1 MLNTLYPPKS
11 LLGIL
16 LLLLLYSCGQYR
28 GSDFEPQLLR
38 QLTEEELKVYADTS
52 LMLDRIKV
60 MESPS
65 QQVDS
70 LLHFAEWVKNYDE
83 EATLRYAQLAYDI
96 STENNWNIPRGIS
109 ANRLA
114 WSKSNRI
121 RYGEDTE
128 GAMVDALIS
137 KRLLDG
143 YKYPYWEED
152 ISNLLGCLYIRKGN
166 RDSARYYFIKALELN
181 PKLQIEPAIAQKSRA
196 MILHNLG
203 STFNGTDSLRQQY
216 YYEQSDSLFQDLNN
230 WENRTRLWLDWA
242 IYYIDY
248 PGVYQKADSL
258 LNFCLSYG
266 QANNDQNLLAKAH
279 YLKGYLF
286 QKKFYISADTAHFN
300 LAVQQLKKSL
310 EFSQDESYRIY
321 QMLGKV
327 FQDSWAEDIDESHA
341 DSAIYYYKQALI
353 GARKEG
359 GIRAMANTSEELA
372 YLYSYDNGVHQAALG
387 EKIGP
392 FLDKSYK
399 GAVYTITENA
409 KAAYQRINKV
419 ELRDLRV
426 SAANKRK
433 DQQLISIIS
442 LLSVGVFF
450 VIFLQRLQNRRLKAE
465 MVALRAQINPHF
477 MSNSLN
483 AIEHLVNTGEARK
496 ASKYLVHFSRLTR
509 QILNGSANSV
519 ISLSQELKT
528 LKHFLALEQLRFS
541 DKLNFNIECDPSIP
555 TEKVATPALILQPY
569 VENAILH
576 GIKPKPEGGH
586 INIRITREDNI
597 LKFVIEDN
605 GIGREAARK
614 LKETSV
620 LKQQKSMGMDIT
632 QQRLKLLGRIK
643 GPALEIEDLYHD
655 DGTPTGTRV
664 ILRQPFKP
672 LKNKKH

>member
-1 MLNTLYPPKS
+1 MLNTLFSPKS
-11 LLGIL
+11 LLGML

-38 QLTEEELKVYADTS
+38 QLTAEELVAYADTS
-52 LMLDRIKV
+52 KV
-60 MESPS
+60 LTRVKAMKTPS

-83 EATLRYAQLAYDI
+83 DATLRYAQLAYDI

-114 WSKSNRI
+114 WSKSKRV
-121 RYGEDTE
+121 RYGEDAE

-166 RDSARYYFIKALELN
+166 RDSARYYFSKALELN
-181 PKLQIEPAIAQKSRA
+181 PKLLVKPEVAQKSRA

-203 STFNGTDSLRQQY
+203 STFNGTDSLLQQH
-216 YYEQSDSLFQDLNN
+216 YYEQSDSLFQDLDN

-248 PGVYQKADSL
+248 PKMYQKADSL
-258 LNFCLSYG
+258 LNFCLAYG
-266 QANNDQNLLAKAH
+266 QANNDQNLLVNAH

-286 QKKFYISADTAHFN
+286 QKQFNTSADTTHFN
-300 LAVQQLKKSL
+300 VAIQQLKKSL
-310 EFSQDESYRIY
+310 EFSQDESYRTY

-327 FQDSWAEDIDESHA
+327 FQGSWAEDIDESHA

-359 GIRAMANTSEELA
+359 GIRTMANISEELA
-372 YLYSYDNGVHQAALG
+372 YLYSYNNGLHQDALG

-399 GAVYTITENA
+399 GAVYTITDNA

-433 DQQLISIIS
+433 NQQLISIIS
-442 LLSVGVFF
+442 LLFIAVFF

-465 MVALRAQINPHF
+465 MMALRAQINPHF

-483 AIEHLVNTGEARK
+483 AIEHLVNKGEARK

-509 QILNGSANSV
+509 QILNGSANSI
-519 ISLSQELKT
+519 ISLAQELKT

-541 DKLNFNIECDPSIP
+541 DKLAFNIECDPNIP
-555 TEKVATPALILQPY
+555 TDDIATPALILQPY
-569 VENAILH
+569 IENAILH

-586 INIRITREDNI
+586 INISITKEDNI

-614 LKETSV
+614 LKEASV
-620 LKQQKSMGMDIT
+620 LQPQKSMGMDIT
-632 QQRLKLLGRIK
+632 QQRLKSLGRVK
-643 GPALEIEDLYHD
+643 GPALQIEDLHHR
-655 DGTPTGTRV
+655 DGAAAGTRV
-664 ILRQPFKP
+664 TLRLPFKT
-672 LKNKKH
+672 LKNKTH